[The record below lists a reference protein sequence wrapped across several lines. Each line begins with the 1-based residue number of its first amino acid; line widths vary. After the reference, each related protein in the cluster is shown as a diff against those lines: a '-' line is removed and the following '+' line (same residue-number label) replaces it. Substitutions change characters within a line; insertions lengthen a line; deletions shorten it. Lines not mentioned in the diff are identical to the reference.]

1 MKKGIILL
9 VALAFFCLNACTNSP
24 QMKAESA
31 VKVYLEDNLNN
42 PDSYCP
48 ISFSKV
54 KTVTSGINTSY
65 SITHVYS
72 LLNSDKDRV
81 KMSVSF
87 LLNTD
92 FTLQE
97 VELITINGDYGLM

>member
-1 MKKGIILL
+1 MKKNYILIL
-9 VALAFFCLNACTNSP
+9 VFFILTLNSCSNSP
-24 QMKAESA
+24 QIKAESA
-31 VKVYLEDNLNN
+31 VKDYLQENLNN

-54 KTVTSGINTSY
+54 KTFSSGTNTSY

-81 KMSVSF
+81 KMTVSF

>member
-1 MKKGIILL
+1 MKICNFII
-9 VALAFFCLNACTNSP
+9 VALAVFCLISCTNSP
-24 QMKAESA
+24 QIKAENA
-31 VKVYLEDNLNN
+31 VKAYLEDNLNN